1 MRTLDMPVLFP
12 RLVAA
17 GVKLTAQHFIEKIEG
32 NTVEV
37 YHLWGGTHRFISE
50 VDTVVISTMRTP
62 NDGLFT
68 EIRDSFK
75 GVHRVGD
82 VVAPRKPM
90 AVIYEGEKL
99 GREI

>member
-1 MRTLDMPVLFP
+1 MLFP

-17 GVKLTAQHFIEKIEG
+17 GVKLTAQHFIEKIDED
-32 NTVEV
+32 TVEV
-37 YHLWGGTHRFISE
+37 YHLWGGTHRFISD
-50 VDTVVISTMRTP
+50 VDTIVISSIRIP
-62 NDGLFT
+62 DDGLFNT
-68 EIRDSFK
+68 IRDSFK
-75 GVHRVGD
+75 EVYRVGD